1 MSCLAGAWCKKHA
14 FMHSC
19 SRFLDKQ
26 ELEAASWMLRPGKAD
41 RRVREA
47 QEAASEK
54 QNGLIFLKMGSTQ
67 GAKIK
72 RKRR

>member
-1 MSCLAGAWCKKHA
+1 
-14 FMHSC
+14 
-19 SRFLDKQ
+19 
-26 ELEAASWMLRPGKAD
+26 MLRPGKAD